1 MSSTFV
7 QSQYVKDTIPED
19 VVYFTQENII
29 NFDDTFTDNHMSL
42 QLVSVPVEYNTEDGL
57 YALFEKVL
65 RIGKVESVRIIERK
79 NYNQRLHSEIVTKTA
94 FIDFT
99 SWNNTSSVQ
108 ELYRLITNNSNSS
121 VRASSIRVITTSPIH
136 WENGDNMTHLSLREA
151 RVGSGKVVTVSES
164 SNKITEGLP
173 LNTDDWNSL
182 YIPIL
187 PTNMYIQHPDNTS
200 NTFQPRQL
208 KTFIENEL
216 NLGKVQRVD
225 FIDRELEDSTVVK
238 SVFIHFESWNNST
251 NAKFLREKLNTAGQ
265 FKQKGYYDGG
275 MHRFMVRN
283 DNGDKVPGY
292 FVFKINYKPIPDVE
306 TTELNMSQLVAAN
319 KVLEEK
325 MSEKDELIAKLTA
338 ELDELRKRLVTEN
351 GV

>member
-1 MSSTFV
+1 MSSIYA

-29 NFDDTFTDNHMSL
+29 NLEDSFNDNHTSL
-42 QLVSVPVEYNTEDGL
+42 QLVSLPVEYNDEVGVCIL
-57 YALFEKVL
+57 IEKVL
-65 RIGKVESVRIIERK
+65 RIGKVENVRVIERK
-79 NYNQRLHSEIVTKTA
+79 NYNQRLRSEIVTKTA
-94 FIDFT
+94 FIDFK

-108 ELYRLITNNSNSS
+108 ELSRILNNTSDS
-121 VRASSIRVITTSPIH
+121 VLRPNSIRVITTSPIH
-136 WENGDNMTHLSLREA
+136 WDNGDNMTHLSIREA
-151 RVGSGKVVTVSES
+151 RVGSGKVNEQES
-164 SNKITEGLP
+164 TMKTPVELEMP
-173 LNTDDWNSL
+173 LDDWKSL

-187 PTNMYIQHPDNTS
+187 PTNMYVQHPDNTS
-200 NTFQPRQL
+200 NTFQPRHL

-216 NLGKVQRVD
+216 NLGKVHRVD
-225 FIDRELEDSTVVK
+225 FIDREMEDSTVVK

-251 NAKFLREKLNTAGQ
+251 NAKFLREKLNTTGQ
-265 FKQKGYYDGG
+265 FKQKGYYNGG

-306 TTELNMSQLVAAN
+306 PSELNMSQLVAAN

-325 MSEKDELIAKLTA
+325 MSEKDELIAKLNA
-338 ELDELRKRLVTEN
+338 ELDELRNKLSTEN
-351 GV
+351 EA